1 MYCSPRLQTRI
12 GTLLTW
18 NEPIFDRKMTVS
30 FSVSG
35 QHFGNLYRHPEKT
48 LHDSEAGEQTD
59 EQCFLTNLGFEDKSL
74 SWIPASILFAVF
86 KSFRFYSGSIL
97 RALPFWFR
105 LFFCMWVFLW
115 HFSLILEIGCFSC
128 NWLGFG
134 PFILEQGLFFI
145 GTVLGSF
152 WPGFPRIRLFP

>member
-1 MYCSPRLQTRI
+1 MNLFLI
-12 GTLLTW
+12 EKWL
-18 NEPIFDRKMTVS
+18 
-30 FSVSG
+30 SVSLFQVSILATCTG
-35 QHFGNLYRHPEKT
+35 IQRRPFMILRQVNKQM
-48 LHDSEAGEQTD
+48 SNVSWQTWA
-59 EQCFLTNLGFEDKSL
+59 LRTNL

-115 HFSLILEIGCFSC
+115 HFNLILKIGCFSC

-145 GTVLGSF
+145 GTVLSSF